1 LHAFVLFNVQDK
13 TSYLYEWRGC
23 VLRCLVL
30 HALRIMLTA
39 KIELTTEQ
47 AFS

>member
-1 LHAFVLFNVQDK
+1 VC
-13 TSYLYEWRGC
+13 YEFM
-23 VLRCLVL
+23 VL